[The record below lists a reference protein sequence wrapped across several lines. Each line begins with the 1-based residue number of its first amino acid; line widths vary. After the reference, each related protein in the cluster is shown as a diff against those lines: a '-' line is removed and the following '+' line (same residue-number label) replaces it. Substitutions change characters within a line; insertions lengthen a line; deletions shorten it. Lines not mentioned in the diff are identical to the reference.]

1 MSQQKYAYRI
11 DSLKL
16 KQGTPVKTG
25 KINVFVGANNCGKTQ
40 VLKDMLSYITGSANS
55 HVVLEELAITFPETW
70 KAMKESYCIPV
81 YDTNSGQQLRHISPT
96 LDAKRLE
103 FTTTNLEDN
112 LEKWLINNKL
122 QFRKLT
128 GASFVTFLNTDNRLK
143 LAAAQPVQNLEKNG
157 VKNVLEALYLAGAES
172 TFKVRENA
180 KAIFNTDVYLDTS
193 NLGTIQYKVGKDF
206 SGISENTQK
215 SHSELSP
222 YPLLDTQGD
231 GLRSAVGIISALT
244 AVKKPIILMDE
255 PEAFLHPPQ
264 ALLLGEMISN
274 LIDDSQQIFIATH
287 SADFVRG
294 LLSTTRDAV
303 IIHLDRISDTETIA
317 HPLDSVTLN
326 KIITNPL
333 LSSSRVLEGMF
344 YKGVVATEADADTVF
359 YQRLFQRVNAS
370 DEIHFVNAH
379 NKQTLKNIIEPYQ
392 KLGIRYALIAD
403 ADIIRDKHD
412 LTEILKL
419 TADETTKATILSLR
433 DEVYEFFQSKS
444 KYETLCEL
452 KGKTLELASKDLPE
466 NYTDDEISK
475 ILFDFRSELKK
486 LREESDDLAALKNSG
501 KNCMPPE
508 IQSKFIKLCEECS
521 QIGLFIVPVGELESW
536 LVDYGIKKSNQKTK
550 WITSALD
557 KLFELEYDANKEI
570 WIFIDLLKRYLTLK

>member
-11 DSLKL
+11 NSLKL

-70 KAMKESYCIPV
+70 NAMKESYCIPV

-157 VKNVLEALYLAGAES
+157 VKNVLEALYLAGAEP

-180 KAIFNTDVYLDTS
+180 KAIFNTDLYVDTS

-379 NKQTLKNIIEPYQ
+379 ISE
-392 KLGIRYALIAD
+392 D
-403 ADIIRDKHD
+403 
-412 LTEILKL
+412 
-419 TADETTKATILSLR
+419 
-433 DEVYEFFQSKS
+433 VM
-444 KYETLCEL
+444 
-452 KGKTLELASKDLPE
+452 
-466 NYTDDEISK
+466 DEISNNISNSEISFFSK
-475 ILFDFRSELKK
+475 QTAIDISKLSSADTEEEPQAAKTIKKEIKPHIAKWRSAEQQCIDIEKYFGNTATDVSK
-486 LREESDDLAALKNSG
+486 QNVGYDIESTTPDGCKRYIEVKSITEDGSFSITNNEYTAAHQYGEQYYL
-501 KNCMPPE
+501 CLL
-508 IQSKFIKLCEECS
+508 IQSAQNTQAIYI
-521 QIGLFIVPVGELESW
+521 QNPLE
-536 LVDYGIKKSNQKTK
+536 
-550 WITSALD
+550 
-557 KLFELEYDANKEI
+557 
-570 WIFIDLLKRYLTLK
+570 TLKFEKRIRQWEWYCDSYSGESFIFES